1 MRSWFVPLRKE
12 KKMTQPETIKEQRWS
27 KQLYLAG
34 IIILL
39 AGLGSAAAVYV
50 NTDSGNEEV
59 GEYEVVGKNVYP
71 GMHEKSKKYVHDLE
85 LYVGKA
91 AVLADE
97 INRWFED
104 LWHGRTLAYTIA
116 VLSIIMSLGLFAV
129 AHYLSGV
136 NVASDAEDE

>member
-1 MRSWFVPLRKE
+1 MRRSNNGSE
-12 KKMTQPETIKEQRWS
+12 MTNPETVKERRWS

-39 AGLGSAAAVYV
+39 AGLGSALAVYV
-50 NTDSGNEEV
+50 NTDSGDDETA
-59 GEYEVVGKNVYP
+59 EYEVVGQKVYP
-71 GMHEKSKKYVHDLE
+71 GMQLKSKKYVHDLE
-85 LYVGKA
+85 MYGGKA

-116 VLSIIMSLGLFAV
+116 ILSIVTSLGLFAV

-136 NVASDAEDE
+136 NTADEEEKNSDP